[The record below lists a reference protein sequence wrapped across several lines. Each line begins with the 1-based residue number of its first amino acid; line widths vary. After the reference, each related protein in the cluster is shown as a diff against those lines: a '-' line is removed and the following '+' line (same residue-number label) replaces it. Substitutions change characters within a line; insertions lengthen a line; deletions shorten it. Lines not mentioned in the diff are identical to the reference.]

1 MTINEVVIVGRLAR
15 DPELRHTTN
24 GKPVCGFTV
33 AVDRYMGKDNENEAD
48 FIPVVAWNSTAEFIS
63 KYFSKGKKIIVK
75 GNLRQRSWED
85 NDGKKHYVLEV
96 WAEKV
101 DFADG
106 KKEVSGESTKNSNSN
121 FSHQKNKGEQTTS
134 DNGSGTGNK
143 PPWMQG

>member
-33 AVDRYMGKDNENEAD
+33 AVDRYMGKDNGNEAD
-48 FIPVVAWNSTAEFIS
+48 FIPVVAWNSTAEFVS
-63 KYFSKGKKIIVK
+63 KYFGKGKKIIVK

-106 KKEVSGESTKNSNSN
+106 KKNESVSGP
-121 FSHQKNKGEQTTS
+121 EQPEREPQYHPQQQEQRS
-134 DNGSGTGNK
+134 SSK
-143 PPWMQG
+143 PPWA